1 MPTIFLSL
9 GSNIGDREANL
20 RAAIAA
26 LASAGVRIK
35 QLSSLYETEPVD
47 YLAQPWFLNCVVEAE
62 TDLAP
67 HALLRALNSI
77 ESQLGSKKDFAKG
90 PRKLDLDILLYNS
103 QSIDTPDLQI
113 PHPRMLT
120 RRFVLAP
127 LAEIAPLLRHPSWP
141 AAAVDLLRT
150 LTDPS
155 QVNRLADPS
164 APKL

>member
-1 MPTIFLSL
+1 MPTTYLSL

-26 LASAGVRIK
+26 LSPAGVHVK

-47 YLAQPWFLNCVVEAE
+47 YLAQPWFLNCVVDAE
-62 TDLAP
+62 TDLDP

-77 ESQLGSKKDFAKG
+77 ESQLGSKKEFSKG

-103 QSIDTPDLQI
+103 QSIDTLDLQI

-127 LAEIAPLLRHPSWP
+127 LAEIAPDLRHPSWQAN
-141 AAAVDLLRT
+141 AAQLLAQSA
-150 LTDPS
+150 DQS
-155 QVNRLADPS
+155 QVRRLP
-164 APKL
+164 PP